1 MTVLMDFQDRAIRL
15 TEERHLHIAQAD
27 DPDLWERAIS
37 DTLSYPDD
45 VIETFHH
52 PDLRLFYRIYSREAA
67 RGEKFHVVVKV
78 RGYDMLIVTAFFG
91 KELSWGGDTWGN

>member
-1 MTVLMDFQDRAIRL
+1 MTVLMDFQDRAVRL
-15 TEERHLHIAQAD
+15 TEDRHLHIAQAD
-27 DPDLWERAIS
+27 DPDLWEKAIS
-37 DTLSYPDD
+37 DTLSRPDD

-67 RGEKFHVVVKV
+67 RGENFYVVVKV

-91 KELSWGGDTWGN
+91 KELSWGGKTWGN